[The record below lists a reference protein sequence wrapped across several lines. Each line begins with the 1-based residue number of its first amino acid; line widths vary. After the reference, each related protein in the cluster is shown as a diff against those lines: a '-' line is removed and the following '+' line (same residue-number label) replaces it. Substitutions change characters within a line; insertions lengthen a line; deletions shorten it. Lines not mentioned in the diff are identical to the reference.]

1 MGQGKPVFWHI
12 LQWFVRKKCGEDYED
27 YENIKRKREKQKQ
40 KQNERREENKSIT
53 RTNEEREDILNL
65 LIKLKLCKTK

>member
-1 MGQGKPVFWHI
+1 MEKE
-12 LQWFVRKKCGEDYED
+12 KDYED
-27 YENIKRKREKQKQ
+27 YENIKRKREMQKQ

-65 LIKLKLCKTK
+65 LIKP